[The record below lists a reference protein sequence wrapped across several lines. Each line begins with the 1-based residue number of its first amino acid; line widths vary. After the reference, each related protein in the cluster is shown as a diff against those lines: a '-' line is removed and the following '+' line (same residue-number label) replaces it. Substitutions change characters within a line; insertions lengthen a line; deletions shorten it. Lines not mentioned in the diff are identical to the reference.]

1 VENAALQI
9 ASSADLHN
17 RVAGLLAHVCAS
29 VLRRPHEDGDSA
41 GTGGGRDDVAQHHNP
56 SRSQQAYDQCHN
68 GRRAKSCPPSA
79 RLGDQQV
86 VMRTDSMRL
95 RAAPA

>member
-9 ASSADLHN
+9 ASSLMCTIVWPASWLIYALASYAD
-17 RVAGLLAHVCAS
+17 RTKMATRPVRAEVAMI
-29 VLRRPHEDGDSA
+29 LR
-41 GTGGGRDDVAQHHNP
+41 
-56 SRSQQAYDQCHN
+56 HN

>member
-1 VENAALQI
+1 MENAALQI
-9 ASSADLHN
+9 ASSLICTIVWPACWLMYALASYAD
-17 RVAGLLAHVCAS
+17 RTKMATRPVRAEVAMML
-29 VLRRPHEDGDSA
+29 P
-41 GTGGGRDDVAQHHNP
+41 
-56 SRSQQAYDQCHN
+56 N